1 MFVSPKQLFAVILS
15 ITFCLAASSA
25 NAQSG
30 SNSGSINGTVLDPTG
45 AVVPNATVEIHNPV
59 SHFDRSTIT
68 DKSGTFS
75 LPNIPYNPYHMTVT
89 ATGFASN
96 VQDVDIRSIVPLSL
110 KVSLQVSGSTSSVTV
125 TAEAGDLLE
134 NDPTFHSDI
143 DRSLWDKLPLESTT
157 SSLSSL
163 VTLSTPGIAADSN
176 GLFHGIG
183 DHASNSFSIDG
194 QPITDQQSKVF
205 SNQLP
210 VDAIESMEVISG
222 APPAEYGGKTSVV
235 IVATT
240 RSGQGVTTPH
250 GSVTAT
256 YGSFGTSNVEAELA
270 YGGKNWGNFI
280 SANGLNTGRF
290 LDPPEFAVFHDKGNE
305 QNLFD
310 RVDYQLNGAD
320 SIHLNFGYNRS
331 WFQTPNNL
339 DSQNAT
345 PWSGLYGIEPQMAA
359 FAGVGPDGNVVGPD
373 DQRSK
378 IGSFNIAPS
387 WTHVVNTHTVYTLGA
402 YVRRDDYNYYP
413 SSDPFADLGPPSL
426 QRQSVGQSRTLTN
439 AGLRTDLSYVKGI
452 HQIKAGATYS
462 QTFLN
467 EHETIG
473 IVDPTYN
480 APCIMQEPVTA
491 VNPYPW
497 VAAPGYTPADCP
509 AIGGTAPLQANVAG
523 NPNAPGTQGPPAGAG
538 VAGYPSL
545 LYPLYNTNMI
555 DGQPADLAPYDLTR
569 GGVPYA
575 FNGHT
580 DIKELALYVRD
591 SITVGNWSLN
601 LGLRGDIY
609 NGITSGSQAEPRV
622 GVAYNIKKT
631 NTIVRIS
638 YARTLESPFNENL
651 ILSSE
656 GCGNSVLAP
665 LLLCT
670 APVGNPLSVGFRNEF
685 HAGLE
690 HAFGR
695 YLVFSGEWIDKYT
708 HNGFDF
714 SVLGNTPITYPI
726 EWHNSKIPGYAGRI
740 SVPEFH
746 GFSELTVLS
755 TVAARFFLPQ
765 VAGAGATV
773 GGPPGTAFRI
783 DHDEKFNQ
791 TSHFQYQPWK
801 RGPWMGFNWRY
812 DSGLV
817 AGATPCYGISASND
831 CPQSI
836 VLPNGPGG
844 ALVPNVSMMAANVEF
859 VPLSADQ
866 EAEAGFTCNGIR
878 ATPTTPLPYNC
889 PASAF
894 GSLLVDVPRP
904 GAEQDDHNPPRI
916 VHRNLFDMSVGHDN
930 LFHGDKY
937 KVSLQLT
944 AINLANKFA
953 LYNFLSTFSGT
964 HYVTPRSLT
973 AQLAFHF

>member
-1 MFVSPKQLFAVILS
+1 MPTSFKQFVVAIAILAVS
-15 ITFCLAASSA
+15 FCLAASLVS
-25 NAQSG
+25 AQSG

-59 SHFDRSTIT
+59 SHFDRSTTT
-68 DKSGTFS
+68 DKSGDFS
-75 LPNIPYNPYHMTVT
+75 VPNIPFNPYHMTVS
-89 ATGFASN
+89 ATGFATN

-110 KVSLQVSGSTSSVTV
+110 KVSMQVSGSTTSVTV
-125 TAEAGDLLE
+125 TGEAGDLLE

-143 DRSLWDKLPLESTT
+143 DKNLWDKLPLESTT

-163 VTLSTPGIAADSN
+163 VTLSTPGVAADSN

-250 GSVTAT
+250 GSVTASW
-256 YGSFGTSNVEAELA
+256 GSFGTSNVEAELA

-290 LDPPEFAVFHDKGNE
+290 LDPPEFAVHHDRGNE

-310 RVDYQLNGAD
+310 RVDYQLTPAD

-345 PWSGLYGIEPQMAA
+345 PWSGLFGLEPQMAA
-359 FAGVGPDGNVVGPD
+359 AFGAPGIGPDGNPVGPD

-387 WTHVVNTHTVYTLGA
+387 WTHVLNPHAVYTLGA
-402 YVRRDDYNYYP
+402 FVRRDDYNYYP
-413 SSDPFADLGPPSL
+413 SNDPFSDLGPPSL
-426 QRQSVGQSRTLTN
+426 QRESVGQNRTLTN
-439 AGLRTDLSYVKGI
+439 AGLRTDLSYVKGV
-452 HQIKAGATYS
+452 HQIKAGATYE

-467 EHETIG
+467 ENETVG

-480 APCIMQEPVTA
+480 APCITNIYGTSS

-497 VAAPGYTPADCP
+497 VAVPGLTPASCP
-509 AIGGTAPLQANVAG
+509 GMTGALQANVAA
-523 NPNAPGTQGPPAGAG
+523 NPNAPGNAGPPAGAG
-538 VAGYPSL
+538 TAGYPSA
-545 LYPLYNTNMI
+545 LYPFYNPT
-555 DGQPADLAPYDLTR
+555 LAPYDLSR
-569 GGVPYA
+569 GGTPYI
-575 FNGHT
+575 FNAHT

-591 SITVGNWSLN
+591 NITIKNWSFN
-601 LGLRGDIY
+601 LGLRGDLY
-609 NGITSGSQAEPRV
+609 NGITSGSQAEPRL
-622 GVAYNIKKT
+622 GIAYNVKQT
-631 NTIVRIS
+631 NTILRVS

-651 ILSSE
+651 ILSST
-656 GCGNSVLAP
+656 GCSIPVLAP
-665 LLLCT
+665 LLVCT
-670 APVGNPLSVGFRNEF
+670 APVPNPISVGFRNEF

-690 HAFGR
+690 QAFGK
-695 YLVFSGEWIDKYT
+695 YLVFSGEWISKYT

-726 EWHNSKIPGYAGRI
+726 EWHNSKIPGYAGRL
-740 SVPEFH
+740 SVPEIH
-746 GFSELTVLS
+746 GFSALMVFS
-755 TVAARFFLPQ
+755 SVAARFFLPQ

-817 AGATPCYGISASND
+817 AGATPCFGLGASND
-831 CPQSI
+831 CPQSVVI
-836 VLPNGPGG
+836 GG
-844 ALVPNVSMMAANVEF
+844 VPNVSMMASNVLF

-866 EAEAGFTCNGIR
+866 EAEAGFTCNGVR
-878 ATPTTPLPYNC
+878 ATPTAPLPYNC

-894 GSLLVDVPRP
+894 GSPLVDVPRP

-916 VHRNLFDMSVGHDN
+916 AHRNLFDMSVGHDN

-937 KVSLQLT
+937 KWSVQLT

-964 HYVTPRSLT
+964 HYVTPRTLT
-973 AQLAFHF
+973 AELGFHF